1 MRRFIVEV
9 VIDALL
15 LFFIALVLGIFSI
28 SQPFPFGTASAPI
41 IALRGTGIVG
51 FLSVAAILILVNRF
65 ARPVLVALTGR
76 LLFSTMGFFVVII
89 NAIAFYITSIFA
101 PIKIVTVAQPEWL
114 WIIVAAALYTGLS
127 TVADA
132 VLGLNRPT
140 LGPDRRFGLWT
151 TLESL
156 PTPRRNVIIEN
167 LRLQQVY
174 DAIYTTSLDIALADT
189 PIGEVR
195 RWFGSRVLGE
205 PDDLAEATGP
215 QRIRLML
222 QQLGPTYVKIGQMAA
237 SRGDILPPEWIA
249 ELSKLQS
256 DAGPFSYEDVV
267 AIVTKEFGA
276 PPETLYATFDPV
288 PFAAASTAQVH
299 EATLH

>member
-15 LFFIALVLGIFSI
+15 LFFIALFLGVFSV
-28 SQPFPFGTASAPI
+28 SQPFPFGTGSAPI
-41 IALRGTGIVG
+41 IALRGAGIIG
-51 FLSVAAILILVNRF
+51 FLSAAAILILVNRF

-132 VLGLNRPT
+132 VLGLNRPDRS
-140 LGPDRRFGLWT
+140 GPDRRFGLWT

-195 RWFGSRVLGE
+195 RWFASRVLGE
-205 PDDLAEATGP
+205 PDDA
-215 QRIRLML
+215 QRTR
-222 QQLGPTYVKIGQMAA
+222 QARSGSGSCSSSSARPT
-237 SRGDILPPEWIA
+237 
-249 ELSKLQS
+249 
-256 DAGPFSYEDVV
+256 
-267 AIVTKEFGA
+267 
-276 PPETLYATFDPV
+276 
-288 PFAAASTAQVH
+288 
-299 EATLH
+299 